1 MGQIIRIAVRN
12 LWQHK
17 TKSLI
22 LGIFICVGVAIVLC
36 GNGFLESTQ
45 RGMERDFRANYTG
58 DIFIEEKMEDGVVLD
73 ITGANSM
80 GSAMGESISTPALMN
95 IDKIDSIIKSTDGI
109 KAETKFITSKGILST
124 EKVGDDF
131 EPADDV
137 RNEIPYFLI
146 FSGETDSYYKMFDKM
161 HITSGALPS
170 DSADEVLVD
179 NRTRDK
185 FTKYYK
191 LPLELGDKVLVE
203 GMGTGNGFIIR
214 EATVCGFYDQPDVN
228 TAMAA
233 IAYISPRLAR
243 SFAGLTYASSYAE
256 ELPSTVDTSL
266 SSQSEDDLFGSG
278 DDMLSAD
285 GSDSD
290 VLASSSTD
298 FNNILGD
305 TSMRDKLNQVDDGS
319 YHFIV
324 LKTTHSW
331 QADKIISSLNKQFD
345 SQGLTCK
352 AVNWKSAASSYVK
365 AVEGI
370 GGIFTALVV
379 ILAIVVFI
387 IIMNTLVVSVI
398 ERTAEIGT
406 MRALGAD
413 KLFVRKLFFT
423 ESISISLIASIAGV
437 ILAFIAMAIVN
448 ACHFTVTGDI
458 AKIILGGGSISLI
471 PTVKSVVTTVLLVML
486 GSVLANIYPV
496 RAALRITPLQALSQ
510 DGE

>member
-36 GNGFLESTQ
+36 CNGFLESSQ

-58 DIFIEEKMEDGVVLD
+58 DILIEGKVDDGVQLD
-73 ITGANSM
+73 LFGASSM
-80 GSAMGESISTPALMN
+80 SSALGESIATPALLD
-95 IDKIDSIIKSTDGI
+95 IDKIDSIIKSTEVI
-109 KAETKFITSKGILST
+109 EQETKLITAKGIFGT
-124 EKVGDDF
+124 EKVPEDF
-131 EPADDV
+131 EPDD
-137 RNEIPYFLI
+137 NAQKDLPYFI
-146 FSGETDSYYKMFDKM
+146 MFSGESSTYFDVFNGTKLTEGTYPTDK
-161 HITSGALPS
+161 GN
-170 DSADEVLVD
+170 EVLVD
-179 NRTRDK
+179 NKLKDK
-185 FTKYYK
+185 FLKYYK
-191 LPLELGDKVLVE
+191 VPLAVGDKVLVE
-203 GMGTGNGFIIR
+203 GPGTGNGYVIR
-214 EATVCGFYDQPDVN
+214 EATVCGFFDPSNVD
-228 TAMAA
+228 TAMSSLVF
-233 IAYISPRLAR
+233 ISSDLAR

-256 ELPSTVDTSL
+256 ELPSTIDTTL
-266 SSQSEDDLFGSG
+266 SSASEDDLFGSG

-406 MRALGAD
+406 IDR
-413 KLFVRKLFFT
+413 
-423 ESISISLIASIAGV
+423 
-437 ILAFIAMAIVN
+437 
-448 ACHFTVTGDI
+448 
-458 AKIILGGGSISLI
+458 
-471 PTVKSVVTTVLLVML
+471 
-486 GSVLANIYPV
+486 
-496 RAALRITPLQALSQ
+496 
-510 DGE
+510 

>member
-170 DSADEVLVD
+170 DSADEDLV
-179 NRTRDK
+179 
-185 FTKYYK
+185 
-191 LPLELGDKVLVE
+191 DKVLVE

-278 DDMLSAD
+278 DDMLSSD

-305 TSMRDKLNQVDDGS
+305 TSMRDKLNQGDDGS

-324 LKTTHSW
+324 LKITHSG

-387 IIMNTLVVSVI
+387 IIMNTLIVSVI

-458 AKIILGGGSISLI
+458 AKIILGGGSISLL